1 LYIGVAFGSRF
12 PAAGPLFYLVGKTNR
27 LRYLTLIMK
36 TLSAIPLFLLA
47 VLLCVTSTAAMAQK
61 SKKNKVIAHRGAWK
75 NTGAPQNS
83 IAALEHA
90 IKLGCVGSE
99 FDVHMSA
106 DSVMF
111 VCHDHTIQGIHIE
124 KTNASDLSKI
134 KLSNGESLPTL
145 EAYLLAGKKQK
156 KTRLVLEI
164 KTSQIS
170 KERSLALARLCVE
183 LVKKTKTKK
192 IVDYIAFDYD
202 VCKKVKELDPS
213 AAVAYLSSD
222 KAPAVV
228 AQDKIDGLDY
238 HFSAFKKNEN
248 WIEEAKAQKLSLNVW
263 TVNDKESMKWFLEKN
278 LDFITTDEPEIL
290 LEMSK

>member
-1 LYIGVAFGSRF
+1 
-12 PAAGPLFYLVGKTNR
+12 
-27 LRYLTLIMK
+27 MK
-36 TLSAIPLFLLA
+36 TLHVLSLFLLA
-47 VLLCVTSTAAMAQK
+47 VLISSTSAPSMAQK

-90 IKLGCVGSE
+90 IRLGCIGSE

-106 DSVMF
+106 DSVLF
-111 VCHDHTIQGIHIE
+111 VCHDHTIQGVHIE
-124 KTNASDLSKI
+124 KTTASELSKI
-134 KLSNGESLPTL
+134 KLSNGETLPTL

-164 KTSQIS
+164 KTSSIS
-170 KERSLALARLCVE
+170 KERSLELTRRCVE
-183 LVKKTKTKK
+183 MVKKTKTKK

-248 WIEEAKAQKLSLNVW
+248 WIDEAKALKLSLNVW
-263 TVNDKESMKWFLEKN
+263 TVNDKEMMKWFLEKN
-278 LDFITTDEPEIL
+278 MDFITTDEPEAL